1 MKAHLLV
8 IGAGLCLTAALA
20 TPVSAA
26 STTTTSSKAA
36 KAEEPSVA
44 CNLKGC
50 WEIHKKTPPES
61 ETKKPSGSSSGQH
74 SGTTP
79 HP

>member
-8 IGAGLCLTAALA
+8 FATSLCLTAAFA

-26 STTTTSSKAA
+26 STTTSSKAT

-50 WEIHKKTPPES
+50 WVIDKKTPPKS
-61 ETKKPSGSSSGQH
+61 ETKDSSSSNGNPH
-74 SGTTP
+74 SGAP